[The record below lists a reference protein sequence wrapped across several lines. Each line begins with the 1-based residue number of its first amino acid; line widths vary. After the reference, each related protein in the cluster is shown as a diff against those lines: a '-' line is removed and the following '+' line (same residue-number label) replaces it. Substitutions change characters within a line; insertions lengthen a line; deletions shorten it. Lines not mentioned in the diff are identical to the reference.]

1 MEKKLMT
8 FSNFWV
14 KFVLIWDIKFHLHS
28 NVKYTLKCILYYLFI
43 KIYNISLHWVYFS
56 LKNSWRKFFPW
67 NKFGSYLL
75 VCTLSTKGQVEI
87 KKRDENKNMKK
98 FLFKGVAIWVPEGVP
113 LFYSWNS
120 DLNKEQM
127 CLVAKDVAPYEEQNI
142 KYLKYSICSM
152 DNPR

>member
-67 NKFGSYLL
+67 NKFRSYLL
-75 VCTLSTKGQVEI
+75 VCNAELCIFWLSFVFQCSVFI
-87 KKRDENKNMKK
+87 HSVSCRDVIPTIFSEWLTNYSKVYN
-98 FLFKGVAIWVPEGVP
+98 FWRIP
-113 LFYSWNS
+113 LG
-120 DLNKEQM
+120 EM
-127 CLVAKDVAPYEEQNI
+127 G
-142 KYLKYSICSM
+142 
-152 DNPR
+152 

>member
-1 MEKKLMT
+1 M
-8 FSNFWV
+8 
-14 KFVLIWDIKFHLHS
+14 
-28 NVKYTLKCILYYLFI
+28 
-43 KIYNISLHWVYFS
+43 
-56 LKNSWRKFFPW
+56 
-67 NKFGSYLL
+67 
-75 VCTLSTKGQVEI
+75 CTLSTKGQVEI